1 MELLLVAAIGA
12 VNILCFIV
20 GARVGQKAVR
30 GEEINV
36 PCIRPQNPLEAHRER
51 EAKREAKREA
61 DRREAILENIERYD
75 GTSAG
80 QADIPGR

>member
-30 GEEINV
+30 GEEIKV
-36 PCIRPQNPLEAHRER
+36 PTVTIPTPAKAYRER
-51 EAKREAKREA
+51 EARRAAQREA
-61 DRREAILENIERYD
+61 DRMATILENIERYD

-80 QADIPGR
+80 QTDVPRG

>member
-1 MELLLVAAIGA
+1 MEVLLVAAIGA
-12 VNILCFIV
+12 VNILCFIIGV
-20 GARVGQKAVR
+20 WVGQKAVR